1 MTAKSNVVASEELSE
16 LLDAE
21 REALLKGDLE
31 KLNALLVSKEALIEA
46 MNAVPQTDL
55 TTMQMLDSKVKR
67 NQLLLDGA
75 LEGIRAVAVRMA
87 RLREVKGALETYGG
101 DGKRHDIQLD
111 TGFGQL
117 IENPKIWRGPVQ

>member
-1 MTAKSNVVASEELSE
+1 MTANSNATTTEELSD

-31 KLNALLVSKEALIEA
+31 KLNALLVSKEPLIEA
-46 MNAVPQTDL
+46 INAVPQTDL
-55 TTMQMLDSKVKR
+55 TTMEMLDKKVKR

-75 LEGIRAVAVRMA
+75 LEGIRAVAARMA
-87 RLREVKGALETYGG
+87 RLREVKGALKTYGV

-111 TGFGQL
+111 
-117 IENPKIWRGPVQ
+117 IDSSVEHRV

>member
-1 MTAKSNVVASEELSE
+1 MTASNNTATTKELSH

-31 KLNALLVSKEALIEA
+31 KLDALLGSKEALIET

-55 TTMQMLDSKVKR
+55 SVMQMLDSKVKR

-87 RLREVKGALETYGG
+87 RLREVKGTLETYGE
-101 DGKRHDIQLD
+101 DGKRRDIQLD
-111 TGFGQL
+111 
-117 IENPKIWRGPVQ
+117 IESSVEHRV

>member
-1 MTAKSNVVASEELSE
+1 MTAKSNVVATEELSE

-87 RLREVKGALETYGG
+87 RLHEVKGALETYGA

-111 TGFGQL
+111 
-117 IENPKIWRGPVQ
+117 IDSSVEHRV